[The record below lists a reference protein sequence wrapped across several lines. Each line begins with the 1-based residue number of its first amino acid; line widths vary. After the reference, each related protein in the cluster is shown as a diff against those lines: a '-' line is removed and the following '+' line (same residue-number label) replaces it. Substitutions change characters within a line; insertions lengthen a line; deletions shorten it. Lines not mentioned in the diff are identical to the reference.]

1 MYIYSPASMTPSH
14 LNDVVVVSDD
24 LIRTAITGLSLSL
37 GFLIWTVG
45 GVPGEILTLTDE
57 LTLCIPLDTRSMK
70 V

>member
-57 LTLCIPLDTRSMK
+57 LTLCMPLDTRSMK
-70 V
+70 I